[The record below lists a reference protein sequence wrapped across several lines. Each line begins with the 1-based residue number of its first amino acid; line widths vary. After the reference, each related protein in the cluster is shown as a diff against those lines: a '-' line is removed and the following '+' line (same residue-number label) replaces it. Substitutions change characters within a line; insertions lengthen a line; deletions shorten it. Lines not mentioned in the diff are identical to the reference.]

1 MDIVFSEEGE
11 QMSTGSL
18 PTLAGTLSDIW
29 RSRLLGQVGRANI
42 KLIKMG
48 GEGIP
53 NESHAGFA
61 ELLVVI
67 EGQMTLV
74 VNEKTFTLDA
84 GDYYLVPKE
93 AVHRVL
99 PGSHGTLLLIDEE
112 QS

>member
-1 MDIVFSEEGE
+1 
-11 QMSTGSL
+11 MSTGSL
-18 PTLAGTLSDIW
+18 TTLAGALSDVW
-29 RSRLLGQVGRANI
+29 RSRLLGQVGQANI

-53 NESHAGFA
+53 DESHTGFE

-74 VNEKTFTLDA
+74 VDDKTFSLEA

-112 QS
+112 RE